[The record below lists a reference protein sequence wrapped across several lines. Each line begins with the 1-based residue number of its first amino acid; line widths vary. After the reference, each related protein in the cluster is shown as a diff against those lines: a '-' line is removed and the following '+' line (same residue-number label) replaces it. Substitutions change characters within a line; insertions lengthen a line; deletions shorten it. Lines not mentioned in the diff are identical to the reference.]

1 MATKTYKPTSAGRRG
16 MSAPDFSNLTNKK
29 PERRLTKGKKA
40 TSGRGNTGRITV
52 RFRGGGHKRRLREV
66 DFKRQKIGV
75 PAKVVAIEYDPNR
88 SARIALLHYLDGVKA
103 YILAP
108 VGLEVGN
115 MVLNGPDADIRP
127 GNHLPLSKI
136 PVGTQI
142 HNIELRPGKG
152 GQMVRAAGVSAQ
164 LMAREGRYA
173 QVRLPSG
180 ESRLVLVE
188 CGATIG
194 QVGNTSH
201 ELVKIGKAGRT
212 RWLGRRPHQRGVSMN
227 PVDHPHGGGEG
238 RTSGGRHPVSP
249 WGQPTK
255 GHRTRKNKRTDKFIV
270 RRRNKK

>member
-1 MATKTYKPTSAGRRG
+1 
-16 MSAPDFSNLTNKK
+16 
-29 PERRLTKGKKA
+29 
-40 TSGRGNTGRITV
+40 
-52 RFRGGGHKRRLREV
+52 
-66 DFKRQKIGV
+66 
-75 PAKVVAIEYDPNR
+75 
-88 SARIALLHYLDGVKA
+88 
-103 YILAP
+103 
-108 VGLEVGN
+108 

-201 ELVKIGKAGRT
+201 ELVN
-212 RWLGRRPHQRGVSMN
+212 W
-227 PVDHPHGGGEG
+227 
-238 RTSGGRHPVSP
+238 
-249 WGQPTK
+249 
-255 GHRTRKNKRTDKFIV
+255 
-270 RRRNKK
+270 